1 MKVKKKESTGAGRY
15 AKYARYAL
23 CVALLTLLLAAPV
36 YAAGSIESSIAS
48 LDTLIRSVVKAIG
61 GIATLWGVVQLGIS
75 MKGHDAAQRSTA
87 LLTIAGGLMIFFA
100 PEILDSIA

>member
-1 MKVKKKESTGAGRY
+1 MKKKY
-15 AKYARYAL
+15 WKYAVYI
-23 CVALLTLLLAAPV
+23 CVLFLLTVTPV
-36 YAAGSIESSIAS
+36 YAAGSIEGSIAN
-48 LDTLIRSVVKAIG
+48 LNTLIRSVVKAIG

>member
-1 MKVKKKESTGAGRY
+1 MKRVRILVVAGM
-15 AKYARYAL
+15 
-23 CVALLTLLLAAPV
+23 CLLFLLAGTYTG
-36 YAAGSIESSIAS
+36 YAAGSIEGSIENLNS
-48 LDTLIRSVVKAIG
+48 LIRVVVKAIG

-87 LLTIAGGLMIFFA
+87 LLAIAGGLMIFFA

>member
-1 MKVKKKESTGAGRY
+1 MDKKRLVLVVCIGILFLFASVST
-15 AKYARYAL
+15 
-23 CVALLTLLLAAPV
+23 C
-36 YAAGSIESSIAS
+36 YAAGSIEGSIS
-48 LDTLIRSVVKAIG
+48 KLNSLIRSVVKAIG

-87 LLTIAGGLMIFFA
+87 ILAIAGGLMIFFA

>member
-1 MKVKKKESTGAGRY
+1 MNKEKGNGMKKKHIKLVAY
-15 AKYARYAL
+15 A
-23 CVALLTLLLAAPV
+23 CVLFVLLAVPV
-36 YAAGSIESSIAS
+36 YGASSIEGSIAS
-48 LDTLIRSVVKAIG
+48 LNELIRSVVKAIG
-61 GIATLWGVVQLGIS
+61 GIATLWGVVQLGIA

>member
-1 MKVKKKESTGAGRY
+1 MKKRY
-15 AKYARYAL
+15 WKYAAYACML
-23 CVALLTLLLAAPV
+23 FLMMAAPV
-36 YAAGSIESSIAS
+36 YAAGSIEGSIAN
-48 LDTLIRSVVKAIG
+48 LNTLIRSVVKAIG

-87 LLTIAGGLMIFFA
+87 LLTVAGGLMIFFA

>member
-1 MKVKKKESTGAGRY
+1 MKKKY
-15 AKYARYAL
+15 WKYAVYI
-23 CVALLTLLLAAPV
+23 CVLFLLSITPV
-36 YAAGSIESSIAS
+36 YAAGSIESSIAN
-48 LDTLIRSVVKAIG
+48 LNTLIRSVVKAIG

>member
-1 MKVKKKESTGAGRY
+1 MKEVKRNHTKISR
-15 AKYARYAL
+15 YARYAVCAVML
-23 CVALLTLLLAAPV
+23 MLLMAAPV

-48 LDTLIRSVVKAIG
+48 LNTLIRSVVKAIG
-61 GIATLWGVVQLGIS
+61 GIATLWGVVQLGIA

-100 PEILDSIA
+100 PEILDTIA

>member
-1 MKVKKKESTGAGRY
+1 MKKKY
-15 AKYARYAL
+15 WKH
-23 CVALLTLLLAAPV
+23 AAFVCMLFLMAATPV
-36 YAAGSIESSIAS
+36 YAAGSIEGSIAS
-48 LDTLIRSVVKAIG
+48 LNTLIRSVVKAIG
-61 GIATLWGVVQLGIS
+61 GIATLWGVVQLGIA